1 LINPEEEKYIKET
14 GIQRLRERYPTCSYG
29 HVKSKVEHW
38 MVDIGKSPAL
48 NKSGNISIVCCPY
61 DWENDIE
68 WAKP

>member
-1 LINPEEEKYIKET
+1 VINPEEEKYIKES
-14 GIQRLRERYPTCSYG
+14 GVQRLRERYPYCSYG

-38 MVDIGKSPAL
+38 MVDIGK
-48 NKSGNISIVCCPY
+48 NGNISIVCCPH